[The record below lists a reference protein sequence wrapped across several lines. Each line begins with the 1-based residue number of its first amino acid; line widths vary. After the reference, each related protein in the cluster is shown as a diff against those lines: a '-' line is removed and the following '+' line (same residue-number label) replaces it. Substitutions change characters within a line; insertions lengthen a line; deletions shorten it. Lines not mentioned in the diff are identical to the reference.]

1 MQNNEH
7 NTQER
12 LIFYITDVR
21 MNHYKKY
28 EPEISGDFMLKKRG
42 AGVLLHISSMPS
54 QYGVGVF
61 DKNAREFIDIIA
73 DMGFTYWQVLPFNPL
88 DHANSPYCSPSAF
101 AGNYLFIDPEGL
113 REMGLVSENDVKE
126 NIYPGSPY
134 TADYAFAA
142 KKRLA
147 LLKKAFLNLDET
159 LAKKIKAFEI
169 NNPWLTDY
177 SVFMAV
183 KEQEGMKPWWEW
195 NENHSRY
202 YECIK
207 DIYSYEKS
215 AAFWKFV
222 QYIFHKQWYALK
234 EYANK
239 KGIAVI
245 GDMPIYVAM
254 DSVDVWS
261 NLPMFLIDEKTLKPE
276 KVAGVPPD
284 YFSEDGQ
291 LWGNPIYDWQAMEK
305 DGYSWWISRL
315 ENALKIYDTVRID
328 HFRAFASY
336 WEVPADS
343 ATAKMGEWVDGPKM
357 KLFDKVFEK
366 FPDAPIIAE
375 DLGVFGEDVVKL
387 LADTG
392 FPGMKVVQFGFDPNS
407 DSSHMPHNATQ
418 NSVNY
423 VGTHDNNTLLGWLW
437 EASEEERRFALD
449 YAGFK
454 GDNWGEGGYCSP
466 SCRSIIEAVWRSSSN
481 VAVIALQDM
490 CGFGSDARMNIP
502 GVPEKNWRF
511 RTTMDTIKNIDR
523 EYFRKI
529 NSLYRRMYPV
539 FD

>member
-1 MQNNEH
+1 MLKLVIRIN
-7 NTQER
+7 
-12 LIFYITDVR
+12 F
-21 MNHYKKY
+21 
-28 EPEISGDFMLKKRG
+28 SGDYMLKKRG

-54 QYGVGVF
+54 PYAVGVF
-61 DKNAREFIDIIA
+61 DQNVKHFIDVIA

-88 DHANSPYCSPSAF
+88 DGANSPYCSPSAF
-101 AGNYLFIDPEGL
+101 AGNYLFIDPKGL
-113 REMGLVSENDVKE
+113 CDMGLVSESDVKD
-126 NIYPGSPY
+126 NIYTGSPY
-134 TADYAFAA
+134 TADYEFAA
-142 KKRLA
+142 QKRLS
-147 LLKKAFLNLDET
+147 LLKKAFLNIDEN
-159 LAKKIKAFEI
+159 LAKEIKNFEI

-183 KEQEGMKPWWEW
+183 KELEGMKPWWQW
-195 NENHSRY
+195 SKNHARY
-202 YECIK
+202 YDCIK
-207 DIYSYEKS
+207 DIYSYEES

-222 QYIFHKQWYALK
+222 QYIFSKQWSQIK
-234 EYANK
+234 EYANN

-261 NLPMFLIDEKTLKPE
+261 NLPMFLIDEKTLKPQ

-284 YFSEDGQ
+284 YFSSDGQ
-291 LWGNPIYDWQAMEK
+291 LWGNPIYNWSAMEK
-305 DGYSWWISRL
+305 DGFSWWISRL

-343 ATAKMGEWVDGPKM
+343 TTAKVGEWVQGPKM

-375 DLGVFGEDVVKL
+375 DLGVFGEDVVEL
-387 LADTG
+387 LRDTG

-407 DSSHMPHNATQ
+407 DSSHMPHNAVQ
-418 NSVNY
+418 NSINY

-454 GDNWGEGGYCSP
+454 GDNWGEGGYQSP
-466 SCRSIIEAVWRSSSN
+466 SCRSIIETVWKSSSN
-481 VAVIALQDM
+481 VAIISLQDM

-511 RTTMDTIKNIDR
+511 RTTSQTIDNIDKD
-523 EYFRKI
+523 YFRKI
-529 NSLYRRMYPV
+529 NALYRRMYPA